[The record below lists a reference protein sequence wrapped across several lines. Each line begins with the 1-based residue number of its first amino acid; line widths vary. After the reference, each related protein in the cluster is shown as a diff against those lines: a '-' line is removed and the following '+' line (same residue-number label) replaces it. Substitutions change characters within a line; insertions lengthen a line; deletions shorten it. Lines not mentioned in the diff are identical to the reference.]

1 MESQVAKRSYHG
13 CRFYKSYRHDTNQF
27 KELTLINWSITLWR
41 SCNEKMKIKSSF
53 GCCLALGKNVC
64 HPYYSFSI
72 LIKCEENMLKRVK
85 KFDEYKK

>member
-1 MESQVAKRSYHG
+1 MAKRSWPE
-13 CRFYKSYRHDTNQF
+13 S
-27 KELTLINWSITLWR
+27 LITLWR

-72 LIKCEENMLKRVK
+72 PTKCEESMLKRVK
-85 KFDEYKK
+85 KFDESKK